1 VQAGLGD
8 IVAIAH
14 ACLGGVG
21 CDHAMAGIVEQKV
34 PQEVICLLPGQGLV
48 GLMGRQFL
56 LNGLEQALVQNRR
69 LLPGQDLTPVFDLV
83 DEKPVVEKV
92 REGSSSE
99 RDASAGLAAAE
110 GPRLGADVLD
120 PEVPDKFV
128 DAGGYRRKIIL
139 TRSASSSTTISL
151 PSFSP

>member
-1 VQAGLGD
+1 
-8 IVAIAH
+8 
-14 ACLGGVG
+14 
-21 CDHAMAGIVEQKV
+21 
-34 PQEVICLLPGQGLV
+34 
-48 GLMGRQFL
+48 MGRQFL
-56 LNGLEQALVQNRR
+56 LHRLEQGLVDDRR
-69 LLPGQDLTPVFDLV
+69 LLPEQDLTPVPDFA
-83 DEKPVVEKV
+83 DEEPVAEEVG
-92 REGSSSE
+92 EGSSAE

-151 PSFSP
+151 PSFNS